1 MLDTYE
7 SLGIARL
14 PDNEKV
20 NILHRLVDDLATR
33 ASPGRRLTP
42 ELAAELTRRVEE
54 IENGTEKLIP
64 AEVVRAEARAALGR
78 R

>member
-7 SLGIARL
+7 SLGIASL
-14 PDNEKV
+14 PVSEKV
-20 NILHRLVDDLATR
+20 NILHRLVDDLATKI
-33 ASPGRRLTP
+33 SPGRQLTP
-42 ELAAELTRRVEE
+42 ELAAELKRRVEE

-78 R
+78 T